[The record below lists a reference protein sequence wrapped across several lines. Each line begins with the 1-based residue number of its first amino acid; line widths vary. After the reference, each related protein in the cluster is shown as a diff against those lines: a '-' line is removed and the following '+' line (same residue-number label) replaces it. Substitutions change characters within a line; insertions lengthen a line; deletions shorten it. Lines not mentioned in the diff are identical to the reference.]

1 MATIGDFLAQLSN
14 EDYETI
20 TYNMAQK
27 LTEDAR
33 EEVLAQLSAE
43 REDEMIGHVANYMS
57 QLSEE

>member
-43 REDEMIGHVANYMS
+43 REDEMIGHVADYMS